1 MLDNSRPGRRLFF
14 LLLFGLLSAP
24 LSFAQGPALT
34 TVSDTVFRADGS
46 PASGTLLISWPAF
59 STSDGKP
66 VAAGT
71 ISVALGTQGAL
82 SVALAP
88 NAGATPAATFYTV
101 VYQLSDNTVKTE
113 FWTVGTTS
121 PTTIAAVRTTLGTG
135 TATQMASKQYVD
147 SVVGGKATDAAV
159 VHKSGVEAISGTKQF
174 STPPS
179 VPTPALAGDAVN
191 KAYVDAAVTT
201 VGAGSFVQKTG
212 DAMSGPL
219 TLSGDPTA
227 PTQAS
232 TRRYVDNGLTAKANL
247 VNGTVPSTQL
257 GNGPANGTTCLKGD
271 GTWGACSTGR
281 SRQLQI

>member
-1 MLDNSRPGRRLFF
+1 MLARRRHLWRLFC
-14 LLLFGLLSAP
+14 LLLSVLVSATM
-24 LSFAQGPALT
+24 SHAQALAMT
-34 TVSDTVFRADGS
+34 NISDVVYRADGT
-46 PASGTLLISWPAF
+46 PASGVLLISWPAF

-66 VAAGT
+66 VASGT
-71 ISVALGTQGAL
+71 KNVTLGAQGAL
-82 SVALAP
+82 SVSLAP
-88 NAGATPAATFYTV
+88 NAGATPAATYYTV
-101 VYQLSDNTVKTE
+101 VYQLSDTVKTE

-135 TATQMASKQYVD
+135 SAAQMASKQYVD
-147 SVVGGKATDAAV
+147 SVVGSKATDTAV

-179 VPTPALAGDAVN
+179 VPAPALAGDAVN

-247 VNGTVPSTQL
+247 VNGH
-257 GNGPANGTTCLKGD
+257 C
-271 GTWGACSTGR
+271 ACNAR
-281 SRQLQI
+281 RYQ